1 MSGLARN
8 QADQLFGA
16 GISQT
21 PTVRADISGHDRAMP
36 RRAGIIRRNEIT
48 AVLASGFAARMILI
62 LHDGFLSLPGCRR
75 STGNQRLT
83 ANSAGSNRPLPQR
96 AAAGHGVVHTT
107 GHGSSFL

>member
-16 GISQT
+16 GISET

-75 STGNQRLT
+75 STGDRKSTRL
-83 ANSAGSNRPLPQR
+83 NSSHVSISYAVFCLKKKKKLQKD
-96 AAAGHGVVHTT
+96 T
-107 GHGSSFL
+107 